1 MIIKTTNPNPSKY
14 SWKTLTSY
22 ILLIGLIIY
31 LLVQLSNAKKG
42 HSSELSQLQ
51 IQISKQTEAQ
61 NKLKTELNNTQKELG
76 EYLPYKAIIRSASL
90 RDSIYSLLPFKFG
103 ESAMIM
109 PDSTPVVINSVSI
122 VGNATDY
129 SIKYVVRTK
138 KGEYLQISPSELR
151 K

>member
-1 MIIKTTNPNPSKY
+1 MTTTITNPTKY
-14 SWKTLTSY
+14 SWKTLAICT
-22 ILLIGLIIY
+22 ILIGLIIY
-31 LLVQLSNAKKG
+31 LLVQLSDAKKG
-42 HSSELSQLQ
+42 HSSELSQLK
-51 IQISKQTEAQ
+51 IQISKQSEAQ
-61 NKLKTELNNTQKELG
+61 NKLKMELNNSQKELG

-103 ESAMIM
+103 ETAMIM
-109 PDSTPVVINSVSI
+109 PDSTPVVVNSVCI

>member
-1 MIIKTTNPNPSKY
+1 MTTTSSNPSKY
-14 SWKTLTSY
+14 SWKTVTSY
-22 ILLIGLIIY
+22 IVLIGLIIY

-51 IQISKQTEAQ
+51 IQISKQSEAQ
-61 NKLKTELNNTQKELG
+61 NKLKMELNNTQHELG

-138 KGEYLQISPSELR
+138 KGEYLQITPSELR

>member
-1 MIIKTTNPNPSKY
+1 MTTTNTVPSKY
-14 SWKTLTSY
+14 SWKTVTIY
-22 ILLIGLIIY
+22 IVLIGLIIY
-31 LLVQLSNAKKG
+31 LFFQLRDAKNG
-42 HSSELSQLQ
+42 HTNELAQLQ
-51 IQISKQTEAQ
+51 IQLSKQSEAQ
-61 NKLKTELNNTQKELG
+61 NKLNMELNNTKNQLG
-76 EYLPYKAIIRSASL
+76 EYVPYKAIIRSASL

-109 PDSTPVVINSVSI
+109 PDSTTVVINSVSI

>member
-1 MIIKTTNPNPSKY
+1 MTTTITNPSKY
-14 SWKTLTSY
+14 SWKTVTIY

-31 LLVQLSNAKKG
+31 LFFQLRDAKNG
-42 HSSELSQLQ
+42 HTSELSQMQ
-51 IQISKQTEAQ
+51 IQLSKQSEAQ
-61 NKLKTELNNTQKELG
+61 NKLNMELNNTKNQLG
-76 EYLPYKAIIRSASL
+76 EYVPYKAIIRSASL

-138 KGEYLQISPSELR
+138 KGEYLQISSSELR

>member
-1 MIIKTTNPNPSKY
+1 MTSTNTNPSKY
-14 SWKTLTSY
+14 SWKTVTIY
-22 ILLIGLIIY
+22 IVLIGLIIY
-31 LLVQLSNAKKG
+31 LLIQLSNAKKG

-51 IQISKQTEAQ
+51 IQISKQSEAQ
-61 NKLKTELNNTQKELG
+61 NKLKMELNNTQKELG
-76 EYLPYKAIIRSASL
+76 GYLPYKAIIRSASL

-103 ESAMIM
+103 EPAMIM

>member
-1 MIIKTTNPNPSKY
+1 MTTTNTNPSKY
-14 SWKTLTSY
+14 SWKTVTIY
-22 ILLIGLIIY
+22 IVLIGLIIY

-42 HSSELSQLQ
+42 HSSELYQLQ
-51 IQISKQTEAQ
+51 IQIAKQSEAQ
-61 NKLKTELNNTQKELG
+61 NKLKMELDNSQKELG

-109 PDSTPVVINSVSI
+109 PDSTPVVINSISI
-122 VGNATDY
+122 IGNATDY

>member
-1 MIIKTTNPNPSKY
+1 MTTNSTTPLKY
-14 SWKTLTSY
+14 SWKTVTIY
-22 ILLIGLIIY
+22 IVLIGLIIY
-31 LLVQLSNAKKG
+31 LLFQLRDAKNG
-42 HSSELSQLQ
+42 QTSELSQLQ
-51 IQISKQTEAQ
+51 IQISKQSETQ
-61 NKLKTELNNTQKELG
+61 NKLKIELNNTQKELG
-76 EYLPYKAIIRSASL
+76 VYLPYKAIILSASL

-122 VGNATDY
+122 FGNATDY
-129 SIKYVVRTK
+129 SLKYVVRTK

>member
-1 MIIKTTNPNPSKY
+1 MTTTSSNPSKY

-22 ILLIGLIIY
+22 IVLIGLIIY

-51 IQISKQTEAQ
+51 IQISKQSEAQ
-61 NKLKTELNNTQKELG
+61 NKLKMELNNTQKELG

-129 SIKYVVRTK
+129 NIKYVVRTK
-138 KGEYLQISPSELR
+138 KGEYLQITPSELR

>member
-1 MIIKTTNPNPSKY
+1 MTTTNTVPSKY
-14 SWKTLTSY
+14 SWKTVTSY

-51 IQISKQTEAQ
+51 IQISKQSEAQ
-61 NKLKTELNNTQKELG
+61 YKLKLELNNTQNELG

-129 SIKYVVRTK
+129 NIKYVVRTK

>member
-1 MIIKTTNPNPSKY
+1 MTTNSTTPSKY
-14 SWKTLTSY
+14 SWKTVTIY
-22 ILLIGLIIY
+22 IVLIGLIIY

-51 IQISKQTEAQ
+51 IQISKQSEAQ
-61 NKLKTELNNTQKELG
+61 NKLKMELNNTKNQLG

-109 PDSTPVVINSVSI
+109 PDSTPAVINSVSI
-122 VGNATDY
+122 VGNATEY

>member
-1 MIIKTTNPNPSKY
+1 MTTNIATPSKY
-14 SWKTLTSY
+14 SWKTVTIY
-22 ILLIGLIIY
+22 IVLIGLIVY
-31 LLVQLSNAKKG
+31 LLVQLSTAKKG
-42 HSSELSQLQ
+42 HSSELTQLQ
-51 IQISKQTEAQ
+51 AQLSKQSEAQ
-61 NKLKTELNNTQKELG
+61 NKLKNELNNAKKELG
-76 EYLPYKAIIRSASL
+76 EYIPYKAIILSASL

-109 PDSTPVVINSVSI
+109 PDSTHVVINAVSI

>member
-1 MIIKTTNPNPSKY
+1 MTTNSITPSKY
-14 SWKTLTSY
+14 SWKTVTIY
-22 ILLIGLIIY
+22 IVLIGLIIY
-31 LLVQLSNAKKG
+31 LFFQLRDAKNG
-42 HSSELSQLQ
+42 HTNELAQLQ
-51 IQISKQTEAQ
+51 IQLSKQSEAQ
-61 NKLKTELNNTQKELG
+61 NKLNMELNNTKNQLG
-76 EYLPYKAIIRSASL
+76 EYVPYKAIIRSASL

-122 VGNATDY
+122 VGNAIDY

>member
-1 MIIKTTNPNPSKY
+1 MTTTITNPTKY
-14 SWKTLTSY
+14 SWK
-22 ILLIGLIIY
+22 ILAICTILIGLIIY
-31 LLVQLSNAKKG
+31 LLVQLSDAKKG

-51 IQISKQTEAQ
+51 IQISEQSEAQ
-61 NKLKTELNNTQKELG
+61 NKLKMELNNSQKELG

-103 ESAMIM
+103 ETAMIM
-109 PDSTPVVINSVSI
+109 PDSTPVVVNSVCI
-122 VGNATDY
+122 LGNATDY

-138 KGEYLQISPSELR
+138 KGEYVQISPSELR

>member
-1 MIIKTTNPNPSKY
+1 MTTNSTTPSKY
-14 SWKTLTSY
+14 SWKTVTIY
-22 ILLIGLIIY
+22 IVLIGLIIY
-31 LLVQLSNAKKG
+31 LFFQLRDAKNG
-42 HSSELSQLQ
+42 HTNELAQLQ
-51 IQISKQTEAQ
+51 IQLSKQSEAQ
-61 NKLKTELNNTQKELG
+61 NKLNMELNNTKNQLG
-76 EYLPYKAIIRSASL
+76 EYVPYKAIIRSASL

-122 VGNATDY
+122 VGNAIDY

>member
-1 MIIKTTNPNPSKY
+1 MTTTNTNPSKY
-14 SWKTLTSY
+14 SWKTVTIY
-22 ILLIGLIIY
+22 IVLIGLIIY
-31 LLVQLSNAKKG
+31 LLFQLSNAKSG
-42 HSSELSQLQ
+42 HTNELAQLQ
-51 IQISKQTEAQ
+51 IQLSKQSEAQ
-61 NKLKTELNNTQKELG
+61 NKLNMELNNTKNQLG
-76 EYLPYKAIIRSASL
+76 EYVPYKAIIRSASL

-122 VGNATDY
+122 VGNAIDY

>member
-1 MIIKTTNPNPSKY
+1 MTITNTNPSKY
-14 SWKTLTSY
+14 SWKTVIIY
-22 ILLIGLIIY
+22 IVLIGLIIY
-31 LLVQLSNAKKG
+31 LLVQLNNAKKG

-51 IQISKQTEAQ
+51 IQISKQSEAQ
-61 NKLKTELNNTQKELG
+61 NKLNMELNNTKNQLG
-76 EYLPYKAIIRSASL
+76 EYVPYKAIIRSASL

-129 SIKYVVRTK
+129 SIKYLVRTK

>member
-1 MIIKTTNPNPSKY
+1 MTTTNTVPSKY
-14 SWKTLTSY
+14 SWKTVTIY
-22 ILLIGLIIY
+22 IVLIGLIIY
-31 LLVQLSNAKKG
+31 LFFQLRDAKNG
-42 HSSELSQLQ
+42 HTNELAQLQ
-51 IQISKQTEAQ
+51 IQLSKQSEAQ
-61 NKLKTELNNTQKELG
+61 NKLNMELNNTKNQLG
-76 EYLPYKAIIRSASL
+76 EYVPYKAIIRSASL

-122 VGNATDY
+122 VGNAIDY

>member
-1 MIIKTTNPNPSKY
+1 MTTTSSNPSKY
-14 SWKTLTSY
+14 SWKTVTSY
-22 ILLIGLIIY
+22 IVLIGLIIY

-51 IQISKQTEAQ
+51 IQISKQSEAQ
-61 NKLKTELNNTQKELG
+61 NKLKMELNNTQNELG

-138 KGEYLQISPSELR
+138 KGEYLQISPLELR

>member
-1 MIIKTTNPNPSKY
+1 MTTTNTNPSKY
-14 SWKTLTSY
+14 SWKTVTIY
-22 ILLIGLIIY
+22 IVLIGLIIY

-51 IQISKQTEAQ
+51 IQISKQSEAQ
-61 NKLKTELNNTQKELG
+61 NKLNMELNNTKNQLG
-76 EYLPYKAIIRSASL
+76 EYVPYKAIIRSASL

-122 VGNATDY
+122 VGNAIDY

>member
-1 MIIKTTNPNPSKY
+1 MTTNSTTPSKY
-14 SWKTLTSY
+14 SWKTVTIY
-22 ILLIGLIIY
+22 IVLMGLIIY

-51 IQISKQTEAQ
+51 IQISKQSEAQ
-61 NKLKTELNNTQKELG
+61 NKLNMELNNTKIELG

-90 RDSIYSLLPFKFG
+90 RDSIYSLLPYKFG

-129 SIKYVVRTK
+129 SIKYLVRTK

>member
-1 MIIKTTNPNPSKY
+1 MTTNSSNPSKY
-14 SWKTLTSY
+14 NWKTMS
-22 ILLIGLIIY
+22 IFIVLIGLIIY
-31 LLVQLSNAKKG
+31 LFVLLRDAKNG
-42 HSSELSQLQ
+42 HTSELTQLQ
-51 IQISKQTEAQ
+51 IQIAKQAEAQ
-61 NKLKTELNNTQKELG
+61 NKLQMALNNTQKELG
-76 EYLPYKAIIRSASL
+76 QYLPYKAIIRSASL

-109 PDSTPVVINSVSI
+109 PDSSSVVINSISI

>member
-1 MIIKTTNPNPSKY
+1 MTTNSTTPSKY
-14 SWKTLTSY
+14 SWKTVTIY
-22 ILLIGLIIY
+22 IVLMGLIIY

-51 IQISKQTEAQ
+51 IQLSKQSEAQ
-61 NKLKTELNNTQKELG
+61 NKLKIELNNTQKELG

-109 PDSTPVVINSVSI
+109 PDSTTVVINSVSI

>member
-1 MIIKTTNPNPSKY
+1 MTTTSSNPSKY
-14 SWKTLTSY
+14 SWKTVTSY
-22 ILLIGLIIY
+22 IVLIGLIIY

-51 IQISKQTEAQ
+51 IQISKQSEAQ
-61 NKLKTELNNTQKELG
+61 NKLKMELNNTQNELG

-138 KGEYLQISPSELR
+138 KGEYLQISSSELI

>member
-1 MIIKTTNPNPSKY
+1 MTITSTNPSKY
-14 SWKTLTSY
+14 SWKTVAIY
-22 ILLIGLIIY
+22 IVLIGLIIY
-31 LLVQLSNAKKG
+31 LLFQLRDAKNG
-42 HSSELSQLQ
+42 HTSELSQMQ
-51 IQISKQTEAQ
+51 IQLSKQSETQ
-61 NKLKTELNNTQKELG
+61 IKLKMELNNTQKELS

-90 RDSIYSLLPFKFG
+90 RDSIYSLLPFKYG

-129 SIKYVVRTK
+129 SIKYVVRTR

>member
-1 MIIKTTNPNPSKY
+1 MTTTNTNPSKY
-14 SWKTLTSY
+14 SWKTVTIY
-22 ILLIGLIIY
+22 IVLIGLIIY
-31 LLVQLSNAKKG
+31 LLVQLSNAKSG
-42 HSSELSQLQ
+42 HTNELAQLQ
-51 IQISKQTEAQ
+51 IQLSKQSEAQ
-61 NKLKTELNNTQKELG
+61 NKLNMELNNTKNQLG
-76 EYLPYKAIIRSASL
+76 EYVPYKAIIRSASM

-109 PDSTPVVINSVSI
+109 PDSIPVVINSVSI